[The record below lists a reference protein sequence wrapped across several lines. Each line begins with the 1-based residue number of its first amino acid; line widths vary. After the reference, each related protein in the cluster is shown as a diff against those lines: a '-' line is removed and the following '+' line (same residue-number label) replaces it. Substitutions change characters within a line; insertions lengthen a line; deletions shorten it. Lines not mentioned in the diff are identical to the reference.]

1 MSKMAGPAVSGKN
14 SLNAADSA
22 SAGKKITNVLSS
34 YVIYLILVVMI
45 VAISALSGG
54 RFLGFRNIMNVLR
67 QVTITGTLAVG
78 MTLVLITGG
87 IDLSVGAVMAFA
99 GVIAADLAHADSGVP
114 VVVPIVVGILI
125 GLAFGAASG
134 ALISFLNAPPFIVT
148 LGMTSIARGCAYIYT
163 QGSPIINLSDSFEF
177 IGQGTV
183 AGIPFPVF
191 IFIAV
196 IVLFAYILHFT
207 KLGRYI
213 FATGNNEAAAIASGV
228 KTKLVKMFVYC
239 ACSALAGYAGLLLA
253 SRTSSAVPN
262 AASGYELDAIAAAV
276 IGGTSTAGGVGSMY
290 GTIVGILILGIL
302 SNGLDLLNVSS
313 YIQQVVKG
321 IVIIMAVLLDVMN
334 KKRNN

>member
-1 MSKMAGPAVSGKN
+1 MSNKTAE
-14 SLNAADSA
+14 A
-22 SAGKKITNVLSS
+22 SKGRSVTNVLSA
-34 YVIYLILVVMI
+34 YMIYLILAIMI
-45 VAISALSGG
+45 VAISVLSGG
-54 RFLGFRNIMNVLR
+54 SFLRFRNIMNVLR

-99 GVIAADLAHADSGVP
+99 GVISADLAHAESGIP
-114 VVVPIVVGILI
+114 LFVPILVGVLI
-125 GLAFGAASG
+125 GLLFGAASG

-163 QGSPIINLSDSFEF
+163 QGSPIIDLSDGFEF

-183 AGIPFPVF
+183 GGVPFPVF
-191 IFIAV
+191 IFIGF
-196 IVLFAYILHFT
+196 IILFAYILHFT

-253 SRTSSAVPN
+253 SRTNSAVPN
-262 AASGYELDAIAAAV
+262 AANGYELDAIASAV

-321 IVIIMAVLLDVMN
+321 VVIILAVLLDVMN
-334 KKRNN
+334 KKRSNG